1 MAALD
6 WQGWLTIGVVLATL
20 GLLLWERFTP
30 DKILIGAV
38 AVLIASGILG
48 PREALAGFWNPGVLT
63 VAVLFI
69 LVAALKSTGAIRW
82 IGDWVLGR
90 PRGEGKARARLIV
103 ITAPLSAF
111 INNTPIVA
119 MLTSAIEHWGRRS
132 GIAPSKLLLPMNY
145 ATILG
150 GMCTL
155 VGTSTNLIVAG
166 LVLQQGSMPALTM
179 FTPLGVGAVAVLAG
193 GTFLLVAGR
202 WLLPDRRTAVHQA
215 ADPREYVVEML
226 VEADG
231 AVAGK
236 TIGEA
241 RLRQLAGSFLVEV
254 VREGE
259 VHVAV
264 APGQLLCA
272 GDRLVFIGATDAVRE
287 LRRVPGLRPA
297 TDQCFKIDDAGG
309 QRTLVEVVLSAYS
322 PAVGKSLVE
331 STFRSRYNAA
341 VIAVARR
348 GTRLHGKLG
357 ELELQ
362 IGDTLLLETDAAFAQ
377 RHANTSDFLIVNEID
392 GAARI
397 DHRRAMTALGVIGL
411 MVIANTVFGVDIL
424 VSALVA
430 ALLVLLAGC
439 VQVLELRRS
448 VDLRLIAVIACSFAL
463 GAALDRSGVA
473 AVAASHLLDWAG
485 GDPFRT
491 LVLVYVAAV
500 VFTELITNNAAAVL
514 MFPIAMAA
522 ATQLGVNP
530 MPFVIATMIGASAG
544 FITPIGYQTNM
555 MVYGPGGYRFTDYVR
570 LGLPLSLVVGCAVL
584 YAIPRFWPF

>member
-38 AVLIASGILG
+38 VVLIASGILG

-202 WLLPDRRTAVHQA
+202 WLLPDRRSAVQQA
-215 ADPREYVVEML
+215 ADTREYVVEML

-322 PAVGKSLVE
+322 PAVGKTLVE

-397 DHRRAMTALGVIGL
+397 DHRRAMTALGVIAL

-430 ALLVLLAGC
+430 ALLVLLAVC

-514 MFPIAMAA
+514 IFPIAMAA

-570 LGLPLSLVVGCAVL
+570 LGLPLSLVVGTAVL